1 VRVDYARIA
10 IRERSW
16 LDNLDL
22 ALGVIRSHAA
32 GVIASAAV
40 GVVPAAVVNLAI
52 IRYLYGTP
60 LEERAT
66 FGAAALAALLVMI
79 EAPLATAPL
88 TLYLG
93 QAMFLE
99 RPSVREIFRQLAAS
113 LAQLTLLQLV
123 VRAVLVLPIMTW
135 IIPYVLWPYL
145 NEVILLERNPLVGR
159 PGQLSTMSRNALV
172 HRGNG
177 AEYLVRALAAGP
189 LALALVVALWTSQ
202 ALALEWLLGFDEGW
216 TAQLVALEV
225 VLWIVACYFTVARF
239 LNYLD
244 QRIRNEGWEVEL
256 FLRAQ
261 AERLTRHA
269 T

>member
-1 VRVDYARIA
+1 VRIDQARIT

-22 ALGVIRSHAA
+22 SLHVIRAHAG
-32 GVIASAAV
+32 GVFTSAAV
-40 GVVPAAVVNLAI
+40 GVVPAVLVNLVI
-52 IRYLYGTP
+52 LNYLHAAP
-60 LEERAT
+60 LEEGAG
-66 FGAAALAALLVMI
+66 FAAAATAALLVMI
-79 EAPLATAPL
+79 EAPLVTAPL

-93 QAMFLE
+93 QVMFLE
-99 RPSVREIFRQLAAS
+99 RPGAREIARQFAGCLP
-113 LAQLTLLQLV
+113 QLVLLQLL
-123 VRAVLVLPIMTW
+123 VRSALVLPIMTW

-159 PGQLSTMSRNALV
+159 PGQLSTMSRNALL

-177 AEYLVRALAAGP
+177 AEYLVRALAWG
-189 LALALVVALWTSQ
+189 LVALGLVLALWTSQ
-202 ALALEWLLGFDEGW
+202 AVALEWLLGFDQGW
-216 TAQLVALEV
+216 SAQIVSLEI

-261 AERLTRHA
+261 AERLSRHA
-269 T
+269 A